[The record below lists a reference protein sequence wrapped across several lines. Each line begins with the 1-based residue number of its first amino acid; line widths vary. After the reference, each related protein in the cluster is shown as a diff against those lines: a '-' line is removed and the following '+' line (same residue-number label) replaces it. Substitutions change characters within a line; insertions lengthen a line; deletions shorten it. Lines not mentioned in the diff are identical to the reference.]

1 LHLTYL
7 SFYTC
12 VIYHLSSFFFF
23 FFFLCCKFFFYTLG
37 IYICFTCGLLATI
50 FSLPLFLSSF
60 MYIDDFYMFVYS
72 RFCNSNL
79 RKTFT
84 LFFFVWFINKNLLIQ
99 NNFSLN
105 PSTMEVI
112 IGTMTRQ
119 SDTNKN
125 DTKK

>member
-1 LHLTYL
+1 MLLFFKILFFFNLHLTFL
-7 SFYTC
+7 LLFFLIFALNLLITLHLC
-12 VIYHLSSFFFF
+12 HLSPIFFLLLF

-79 RKTFT
+79 RKTFA
-84 LFFFVWFINKNLLIQ
+84 LFFLCDL
-99 NNFSLN
+99 
-105 PSTMEVI
+105 
-112 IGTMTRQ
+112 
-119 SDTNKN
+119 
-125 DTKK
+125 